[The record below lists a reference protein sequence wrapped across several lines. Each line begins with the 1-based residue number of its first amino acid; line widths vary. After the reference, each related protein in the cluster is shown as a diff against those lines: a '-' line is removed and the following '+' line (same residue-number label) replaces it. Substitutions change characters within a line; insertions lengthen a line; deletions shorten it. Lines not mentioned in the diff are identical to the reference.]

1 MLFSTYPP
9 EALPKAGD
17 TVCLNYGE
25 PLLVVR
31 RARDKYGQ
39 VLLRLQ
45 SPDGSEILEMV
56 EACHW
61 WPTVGDLC
69 TGVPATYQRWLTCHW
84 EDAKAADDKPTL
96 KRIEKAFYAYNNP
109 SSWLYG
115 EFTIQSI
122 KGEVA
127 TVTGVRFS
135 GTHALPLSACAVLSR
150 PSVQRVLE
158 LAA

>member
-9 EALPKAGD
+9 AALPAAGD

-25 PLLVVR
+25 PLLVLR
-31 RARDKYGQ
+31 RTRNEYGQ

-45 SPDGSEILEMV
+45 SPDGGETLEMV

-61 WPTVGDLC
+61 WPAVGDIC
-69 TGVPATYQRWLTCHW
+69 TGVPGIYQRWLTCHW
-84 EDAKAADDKPTL
+84 EDAKAANDEPAM
-96 KRIEKAFYAYNNP
+96 KRIEKAFRAYNNP

-115 EFTIQSI
+115 KFTLEVI
-122 KGEVA
+122 KGDLA
-127 TVTGVRFS
+127 TVTGAKFS

-150 PSVQRVLE
+150 PAVQRILE
-158 LAA
+158 IAA